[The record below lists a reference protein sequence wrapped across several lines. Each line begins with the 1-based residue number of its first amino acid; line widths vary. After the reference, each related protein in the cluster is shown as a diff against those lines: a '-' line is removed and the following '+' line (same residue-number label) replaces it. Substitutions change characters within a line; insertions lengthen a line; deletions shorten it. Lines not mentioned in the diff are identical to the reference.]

1 MLYIY
6 IDIHKFGTTSV
17 LRERGRWVW
26 GIVCE
31 FFSVVAKE
39 TKAVYRE
46 DIILCFVNERG
57 APTTIYSIFDPQVIK
72 NPKQSQT
79 QAKMQANT
87 QTNIM

>member
-6 IDIHKFGTTSV
+6 IDIHIFGTTSV

-39 TKAVYRE
+39 TKAVYR
-46 DIILCFVNERG
+46 G
-57 APTTIYSIFDPQVIK
+57 YYSLFCE
-72 NPKQSQT
+72 
-79 QAKMQANT
+79 
-87 QTNIM
+87 